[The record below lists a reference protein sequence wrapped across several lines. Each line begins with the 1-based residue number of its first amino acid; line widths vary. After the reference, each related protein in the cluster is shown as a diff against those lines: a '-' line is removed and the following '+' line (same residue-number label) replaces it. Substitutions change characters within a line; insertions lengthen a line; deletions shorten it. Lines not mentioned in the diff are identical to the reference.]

1 MKNGAYSYFSRLRVA
16 MWSRGMSI
24 EQLRSG
30 GFVSSTRIKAWENEG
45 RMKLSPQELD
55 AICVFTGF
63 PKDFF
68 SKGCIEGLP
77 SEEEFVEGESI
88 LCASA
93 VLGMELNDFLRKEF
107 NYPTPCI
114 PQLKSTSPEKIAQEL
129 RVAWNVGESSL
140 TNVVQLLE
148 SKGVGVFGV
157 LPGTDLS
164 FLKEGK
170 FPCIFVPLGESAP
183 VFRFEVVKQLGELIL
198 FPAGHGGVC
207 VQDVERDVMRFA
219 VEFCIPEKFIL
230 EHVGKSLRFDDV
242 AYFSSGL
249 KVPFDVFVWKLW
261 DMGLLNT
268 REYSEMLAI
277 NTSRD
282 VDGSVVFDRSRL
294 FDVVVSDVGGLDVLA
309 RKLKF
314 PFDVLGWLML
324 GVRPYAV
331 FGSGAV
337 ELGTRRDVSRHL
349 HVVK

>member
-1 MKNGAYSYFSRLRVA
+1 MESGVYSFFSRAKVA
-16 MWSRGMSI
+16 LWSRGMSI

-30 GFVSSTRIKAWENEG
+30 GFVSSARIKAWENEG

-55 AICVFTGF
+55 AICNLTGF

-77 SEEEFVEGESI
+77 SEEEFLEGEAI
-88 LCASA
+88 LCAST

-114 PQLKSTSPEKIAQEL
+114 PQLKSTSPEKIAREL
-129 RVAWNVGESSL
+129 RVAWNVGESAL
-140 TNVVQLLE
+140 PNVVQLLE

-164 FLKEGK
+164 FLKEGQ
-170 FPCIFVPLGESAP
+170 FPCVFVPLGESAP

-198 FPAGHGGVC
+198 FPAGHDGVC
-207 VQDVERDVMRFA
+207 VHDVERDVMRFA
-219 VEFCIPEKFIL
+219 VEFCVPEKFIV
-230 EHVGKSLRFDDV
+230 EHVEKSLKFGDV

-261 DMGLLNT
+261 DIGMLNA
-268 REYSEMLAI
+268 REYSGLLMA
-277 NTSRD
+277 NKTRD
-282 VDGSVVFDRSRL
+282 VDSSVVFDRSRL

-309 RKLKF
+309 RKLRF
-314 PFDVLGWLML
+314 PIDVLGWLML
-324 GVRPYAV
+324 GVCPYAV

-337 ELGTRRDVSRHL
+337 ELSTRRDVSRHL